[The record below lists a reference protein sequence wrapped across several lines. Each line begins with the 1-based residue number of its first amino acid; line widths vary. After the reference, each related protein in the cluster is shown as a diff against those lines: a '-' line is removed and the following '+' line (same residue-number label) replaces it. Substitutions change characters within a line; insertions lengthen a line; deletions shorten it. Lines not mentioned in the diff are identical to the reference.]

1 MDAFREEV
9 RGYSTEDL
17 ELIVADQKDF
27 YTEEEFAIL
36 QAELQTRDRTE
47 ADRVK
52 AAEYLARE
60 QEGERLTLEL
70 EEERRA
76 LEQEEERRARAEEAA
91 RLAREREAA
100 RRQEIFKMRI
110 ASLKARGY
118 DGYYEYMTLSLTD
131 NNAGGIYT
139 DNNAGGIYTDTIDNR
154 LNDLALDGW
163 RLVSSYAN
171 ELGHNTTPGT
181 AYSAGSNATIDQH
194 ILILERFVK
203 I

>member
-9 RGYSTEDL
+9 RGYSLEDL

-100 RRQEIFKMRI
+100 RRQEIFNNRI
-110 ASLKARGY
+110 ANLKARGY
-118 DGYYEYMTLSLTD
+118 DGYYEYMSLSLTD
-131 NNAGGIYT
+131 DDAGGILT
-139 DNNAGGIYTDTIDNR
+139 SGIDRR

-163 RLVSSYAN
+163 RLVSSYTN
-171 ELGHNTTPGT
+171 ELGHNSTPGT

-203 I
+203 IP

>member
-60 QEGERLTLEL
+60 QEGERL
-70 EEERRA
+70 A
-76 LEQEEERRARAEEAA
+76 LEQEEERLALEQEAERRAREQEAA
-91 RLAREREAA
+91 RRAREREAA
-100 RRQEIFKMRI
+100 RQREIFNNRV
-110 ASLKARGY
+110 ANLKARGY
-118 DGYYEYMTLSLTD
+118 DGYYEYTSLSLTD
-131 NNAGGIYT
+131 
-139 DNNAGGIYTDTIDNR
+139 DNAGGIYTDTIDNR

-163 RLVSSYAN
+163 RLVSSYTN
-171 ELGHNTTPGT
+171 ELGRNTTPGT
-181 AYSAGSNATIDQH
+181 AYSAGSNSTIDQH
-194 ILILERFVK
+194 ILIFERFVK

>member
-139 DNNAGGIYTDTIDNR
+139 DTIDNR

>member
-17 ELIVADQKDF
+17 ELIVADQKDL

-36 QAELQTRDRTE
+36 QAELNTRPRD
-47 ADRVK
+47 
-52 AAEYLARE
+52 
-60 QEGERLTLEL
+60 
-70 EEERRA
+70 
-76 LEQEEERRARAEEAA
+76 EAA
-91 RLAREREAA
+91 RKKEAERIAREKEAA
-100 RRQEIFKMRI
+100 RKQKLHNDRI

-118 DGYYEYMTLSLTD
+118 DGYYEYMTLSL
-131 NNAGGIYT
+131 T

-171 ELGHNTTPGT
+171 ELGHNSTPGNIL
-181 AYSAGSNATIDQH
+181 SSGSNSTIDQH